1 MILTLKEYSKISC
14 KNCLK
19 ILDHST
25 AIDEFNMINMIKHL
39 KINACMKR
47 FKWKWLNSLSQM
59 KISFNHVSLIW

>member
-25 AIDEFNMINMIKHL
+25 AIDESSMINMIKHL
-39 KINACMKR
+39 KTNACMKR
-47 FKWKWLNSLSQM
+47 FE
-59 KISFNHVSLIW
+59 